1 MSRKERWS
9 ARLPFLSGDLRR
21 AMEFLRDH
29 LPDSDLDCYP
39 FPLFLR
45 FARHALAL
53 REQAPWCGALEW
65 EIFAHYVLFPR
76 VNDEDLSFHRRLF
89 HRSLWPRVRDL
100 PGAGQRVLEV
110 NRWCCEHASYQA
122 QDERTASPLT
132 VYRCG
137 SGRCGEE
144 SAFLVSALRSVGI
157 AARQVYAPRWA
168 HCGDNHAWVEA
179 LCDGTWH
186 FLGACE
192 PEPVLDRGWF
202 NTAASRAVLVHS
214 RLFGPGSSPLHGE
227 PLGRD
232 GGVYWYNQTPRY
244 AQTRTVT
251 LRALAQGRPAAGAR
265 IEVQL
270 LNDGFFHTIA
280 VLTAGEDGCAQA
292 ELGLGS
298 VHVLASLGPLA
309 AEGDCD
315 GAELTLPLAPRPAGD
330 TGWVSFDVHAPA
342 PDPARARPLTPDQK
356 RQRAQELARCAAL
369 REQRLAAQYHPGQA
383 RTLPG
388 REDLLRGARGN
399 SGQMAAFLT
408 LDGDPRREALAR
420 TLSAKDLR
428 DAGCAVLEDHLQNL
442 PPPPPGVPE
451 EVYWRY
457 LACPRAAL
465 EPLTPWRGDLP
476 DFLPSMGDSP
486 AALAAW
492 LEERTSLRPA
502 PDCYRPLYWPP
513 QAALLAGR
521 CDEKSRR
528 VLLVAALRALGVPA
542 RLRPLDGAPEFWQD
556 GAFRPLRPERTGTLR
571 LTCPGSPPAYGR
583 DWTLSRWAHGGWLPL
598 YPDGGSWTDGAL
610 AIPLPAGRYRL
621 ITCVRLPNGS
631 QLAARRELDLPPGGA
646 ADAELCLRP
655 FDLSQALTC
664 LPMPPTPARTPDGGE
679 TADIFRLNGRPTLLV
694 WAEEG
699 AEPTEH
705 LLSELDGQRPALDAL
720 GVNVLFLLRRP
731 EGAAQPTLAG
741 VLGRWPSARVLLDD
755 WAYDIEDFARRLACD
770 PDTPPLAV
778 VCDGLGRAVY
788 ANSGYRVGGGAALAQ
803 AAACLR

>member
-9 ARLPFLSGDLRR
+9 ARLPFLSGELRR

-214 RLFGPGSSPLHGE
+214 RLFGDGSSPLHGA

-232 GGVYWYNQTPRY
+232 GGVGWFNQTPRY
-244 AQTRTVT
+244 AKTRPVV
-251 LRALAQGRPAAGAR
+251 LRALLGGRPAAGAR
-265 IEVQL
+265 FEVQL

-280 VLTAGEDGCAQA
+280 ALTAGEDGCAQA
-292 ELGLGS
+292 ELGLGTI
-298 VHVLASLGPLA
+298 HVLARLDGLM
-309 AEGDCD
+309 AEGDCN
-315 GAELTLPLAPRPAGD
+315 GNSLVLELAPLPAGD
-330 TGWVSFDVHAPA
+330 TGWRDLTVYAPESEPSKALPLAPA
-342 PDPARARPLTPDQK
+342 QK
-356 RQRAQELARCAAL
+356 RRRAEELSQCAAL
-369 REQRLAAQYHPGQA
+369 REQRLAEQYDPGQA
-383 RTLPG
+383 LPG

-399 SGQMAAFLT
+399 FSQIADFLSR
-408 LDGDPRREALAR
+408 DGGPRREALAR
-420 TLSAKDLR
+420 TLSPKDLR
-428 DAGCAVLEDHLQNL
+428 DASSAVLEDHLQNL
-442 PPPPPGVPE
+442 PPQPPGVPE
-451 EVYWRY
+451 EIYWRY
-457 LACPRAAL
+457 LACPRVAL
-465 EPLTPWRGDLP
+465 EPLTPWRGALQGLLP
-476 DFLPSMGDSP
+476 PLGDDP

-492 LEERTSLRPA
+492 LEERVGSYPPSA
-502 PDCYRPLYWPP
+502 SYRLLYWPP
-513 QAALLAGR
+513 EAALRAGR
-521 CDEKSRR
+521 CDDKSRR
-528 VLLVAALRALGVPA
+528 VLLIAALRALGVPA
-542 RLRPLDGAPEFWQD
+542 RLRPLDGAPEFWRD
-556 GAFRPLRPERTGTLR
+556 GAFRPVRPERTGTLR
-571 LTCPGSPPAYGR
+571 LTCPGAPPAYGQ
-583 DWTLSRWAHGGWLPL
+583 DWTLSRWTGKGWQVLFLPGGGWIE
-598 YPDGGSWTDGAL
+598 DTL
-610 AIPLPAGRYRL
+610 AVQLPAGRYCL
-621 ITCVRLPNGS
+621 TTSTRLPNS
-631 QLAARRELDLPPGGA
+631 NQLAARRELDVPPDGT
-646 ADAELCLRP
+646 ADAQLRLRP
-655 FDLSQALTC
+655 FGLSQALTR
-664 LPMPPTPARTPDGGE
+664 LPMPPTPALSPDGGRVD
-679 TADIFRLNGRPTLLV
+679 DIFRLNGRPTLLV

-705 LLSELDGQRPALDAL
+705 LLSELDGQRPALNAL
-720 GVNVLFLLRRP
+720 GVNMLFLLRRW
-731 EGAAQPTLAG
+731 EGLAQPTLAG
-741 VLGRWPSARVLLDD
+741 VLGLWPSAQVLLDD
-755 WAYDIEDFARRLACD
+755 WAYDLEDFARRLGCD
-770 PDTPPLAV
+770 PDAPPLAV
-778 VCDGLGRAVY
+778 VCDGAGRAVY
-788 ANSGYRVGGGAALAQ
+788 SASGYRVGGGAMLAQ
-803 AAACLR
+803 AAACLK